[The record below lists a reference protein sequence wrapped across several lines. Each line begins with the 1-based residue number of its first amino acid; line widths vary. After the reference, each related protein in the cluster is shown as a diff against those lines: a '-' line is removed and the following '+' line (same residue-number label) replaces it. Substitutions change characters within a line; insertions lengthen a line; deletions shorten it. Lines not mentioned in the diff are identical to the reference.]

1 MSSVNILYEI
11 HEPYVFF
18 VSFRSSF
25 TSWHAYGAKI
35 RLGLFFKVV
44 TITKLTDTI
53 LESSVVYFRSC
64 SPVIEL
70 IFSC

>member
-1 MSSVNILYEI
+1 MKSLNLTFLLYLLALVLPRGIPMGQTKAE
-11 HEPYVFF
+11 
-18 VSFRSSF
+18 
-25 TSWHAYGAKI
+25 I

-44 TITKLTDTI
+44 TIAKSTDTI

-64 SPVIEL
+64 SLVTDL